1 MSHLEDISLQV
12 VEFYAS
18 LDKDLATFQK
28 QANYGC
34 ITGCSKCC
42 TSPNIEA
49 TILELLPYAF
59 YVYKNNQAETIYD
72 SLLSND
78 SPICSLYKPLQIEVQ
93 KGGCSDYAYR
103 ALICRLFGSSFT
115 RDKNGESILLACKDI
130 KSTFPD
136 LQVTVNK
143 EAHDGLQVPLA
154 TNYYNNLS
162 DIDYNLSKQQY
173 PINEAM
179 RLALEMVLN
188 HFHYSDPSNEDRK
201 NAS

>member
-12 VEFYAS
+12 VQFYLS
-18 LDKDLATFQK
+18 LDSDLASFQK

-49 TILELLPYAF
+49 TILEMLPYAF
-59 YVYKNNQAETIYD
+59 HLYKDNQAETIYD
-72 SLLSND
+72 SLLSNK
-78 SPICSLYKPLQIEVQ
+78 SPICSLYKTLQTETQ

-103 ALICRLFGSSFT
+103 ALVCRLFGSSFT
-115 RDKNGESILLACKDI
+115 RDKSGESTLLACKDI
-130 KSTFPD
+130 KSTFPT
-136 LQVTVNK
+136 LQVDVNK
-143 EAHDGLQVPLA
+143 QAHDGLQVPLA
-154 TNYYNNLS
+154 TNYYNQLS

-179 RLALEMVLN
+179 RLAIEMVLN
-188 HFHYSDPSNEDRK
+188 HFHYSDPSSEDHK